1 MSGARPVRVHIGEL
15 SPKRGILLAG
25 GTGSR
30 LLPVTRA
37 VSKQLLPVLD
47 KPMIYYPLSTL
58 IAVGVRDILVITTPP
73 DRKQFRRLL
82 GDGAQWG
89 LRLEYAVQHRPEGI
103 AQAFLIG
110 EAFLAGEPAAL
121 ALGDNLFWGADL
133 RAACLHDWHGTGA
146 HIFAYPVSDPSMYG
160 VVELDGTGC
169 PRSVIEK
176 PVRPR
181 SPYAV
186 TGLYLYDGE
195 VARIARTLSPSPRG
209 ELEIT
214 DLNRVYLERGALTVT
229 VLPRGAAWFDMGTF
243 AGLAQASAYVR
254 AVEERQGRAVGCV
267 EEAAWRAG
275 HIDDAR
281 LRDLARPLTHSG
293 YGDHL
298 LRLLDRDRAADSGG
312 AGAYC
317 QERARLG
324 TVKAL

>member
-1 MSGARPVRVHIGEL
+1 MSGVRPVLADIGG
-15 SPKRGILLAG
+15 PAPARGILLAG

-37 VSKQLLPVLD
+37 VSKQLLPVFD

-73 DRKQFRRLL
+73 DREHFRRLL

-89 LRLEYAVQHRPEGI
+89 LRLEYAVQYHPEGI

-121 ALGDNLFWGADL
+121 ALGDNLFWGANL
-133 RAACLHDWHGTGA
+133 GTACLHDWPGTGA
-146 HIFAYPVSDPSMYG
+146 HLFAYPVPDPSMYG
-160 VVELDGTGC
+160 VVELDGAGC
-169 PRSVIEK
+169 PLSVVEK

-181 SPYAV
+181 SLYAV

-229 VLPRGAAWFDMGTF
+229 VLPRGVAWFDMGTF
-243 AGLAQASAYVR
+243 AGLAQAAAYVR

-281 LRDLARPLTHSG
+281 LRDLAGPLTHSG

-298 LRLLDRDRAADSGG
+298 LRLLDRDRTDGPG
-312 AGAYC
+312 RAGRY
-317 QERARLG
+317 RRGPARLG
-324 TVKAL
+324 TVKTR